1 MSKEQQEY
9 LIIRGDKEYEVV
21 IGLEVHA
28 QVTSN
33 SKLFSTSATKFGAE
47 PNTQVSLVD
56 AAFPGMLPVINEF
69 CVKQAIKTGIGLKAQ
84 INKRSIFD
92 RKNYFYADLPKGY
105 QITQMDLPIVLGGSI
120 EINLD
125 GLTKTINITRAHL
138 EEDAGKSIH
147 DEFDGFSAIDLNRAG
162 TPLLEIVSEP
172 EISSAKEAV
181 AYMKAMHQLV
191 TFLDVSDGN
200 MAQGSLRCDANVSI
214 RKKGDQEL
222 GTRTEIKN
230 INSFKFIEKAINFE
244 IKRQIKILENGEKV
258 TQETRLYDSAKD
270 ETRPM
275 RSKEFANDYRYF
287 PEPDLLPVVISD
299 EEITKI
305 RDEFPELPKEKEIRY
320 QKQFGLSAY
329 DAQIIASS
337 KSMADFFEAALK
349 KTKNY
354 SLLSNWLIGEI
365 SAYLNKKQIEIHE
378 SKLSADNVAMLINRI
393 DDQTISGKIGKS
405 IFEEMCES
413 GSSVDEIIESQ
424 GLKQISDD
432 GAIEE
437 IILTVINENPDQ
449 VAAYLAGKDKL
460 FGFFVGQVMKLT
472 EGKANPK
479 TVNTIL
485 KNKLK

>member
-1 MSKEQQEY
+1 MTWET
-9 LIIRGDKEYEVV
+9 V
-21 IGLEVHA
+21 IGLETHV
-28 QVTSN
+28 QLSTKT
-33 SKLFSTSATKFGAE
+33 KLFSRASTAFGAS
-47 PNTQVSLVD
+47 PNTNVNLIDCGLPGVLPSINKE
-56 AAFPGMLPVINEF
+56 AFYKAIRFGMAV
-69 CVKQAIKTGIGLKAQ
+69 GAQ
-84 INKRSIFD
+84 INQTSLFD

-120 EINLD
+120 EIILD
-125 GLTKTINITRAHL
+125 KLAKTINITRAHL

-191 TFLDVSDGN
+191 TYLDVSDGN

-214 RKKGDQEL
+214 RKKGAKEL

-258 TQETRLYDSAKD
+258 IQETRLYDSSKD

-287 PEPDLLPVVISD
+287 PEPDLLPVIISD
-299 EEITKI
+299 EEIKKI
-305 RDEFPELPKEKEIRY
+305 RDEFPELPNEKETRY
-320 QKQFGLSAY
+320 QKEFGLSAY

-337 KSMADFFEAALK
+337 KPMADFFEAALQ
-349 KTKNY
+349 KTNNY

-365 SAYLNKKQIEIHE
+365 SAYLNKEQIEIHE
-378 SKLSADNVAMLINRI
+378 SKLSADIVAMLINRI

-405 IFEEMCES
+405 IFEEMCAN
-413 GSSVDEIIESQ
+413 GSSPDEIIKSQ
-424 GLKQISDD
+424 GLEQISDD
-432 GAIEE
+432 EAIEE
-437 IILTVINENPDQ
+437 IILTVINENPAQ
-449 VAAYLAGKDKL
+449 VEAYLAGKEKL

-479 TVNTIL
+479 TVNNIL
-485 KNKLK
+485 KDKLK

>member
-1 MSKEQQEY
+1 MSWET
-9 LIIRGDKEYEVV
+9 V
-21 IGLEVHA
+21 IGLETHV
-28 QVTSN
+28 QLSTKT
-33 SKLFSTSATKFGAE
+33 KLFSRASTAFGAS
-47 PNTQVSLVD
+47 PNTNVNLVD
-56 AAFPGMLPVINEF
+56 CGLPGVLPSVNKEAFYKAIRFGM
-69 CVKQAIKTGIGLKAQ
+69 AIDAQ
-84 INKRSIFD
+84 INQVSIFD

-120 EINLD
+120 NIVSGET
-125 GLTKTINITRAHL
+125 TKTINITRAHL

-147 DEFDGFSAIDLNRAG
+147 DEYDGYSAIDLNRAG

-191 TFLDVSDGN
+191 TYLDVSDGN

-214 RKKGDQEL
+214 RKKGDKEL

-244 IKRQIKILENGEKV
+244 IKRQIKILEKGETV
-258 TQETRLYDSAKD
+258 TQETRLYDSSKD
-270 ETRPM
+270 ETRSM

-299 EEITKI
+299 EEIKRI
-305 RDEFPELPKEKEIRY
+305 KDEFPELPSEKEMRY
-320 QKQFGLSAY
+320 QQDFKISAY

-337 KSMADFFEAALK
+337 KSMADFFEAAAEQ
-349 KTKNY
+349 TGNY
-354 SLLSNWLIGEI
+354 NLLANWLIGEI
-365 SAYLNKKQIEIHE
+365 SAYLNKELIEINE
-378 SKLSADNVAMLINRI
+378 SKLSIANVAILINRI
-393 DDQTISGKIGKS
+393 DDQTISGKIGKA
-405 IFEEMCES
+405 IFEEMCIS
-413 GSSVDEIIESQ
+413 GISPDEIIESQ

-437 IILTVINENPDQ
+437 IINSVINDNPDQ
-449 VAAYLAGKDKL
+449 VEAYLGGKDKL

-472 EGKANPK
+472 QGKANPK

-485 KNKLK
+485 KEKLK

>member
-1 MSKEQQEY
+1 MSWET
-9 LIIRGDKEYEVV
+9 V
-21 IGLEVHA
+21 IGLETHV
-28 QVTSN
+28 QLSTKT
-33 SKLFSTSATKFGAE
+33 KLFSRASTAFGAS
-47 PNTQVSLVD
+47 PNTNVNLIDCGLPGVLPSVNKE
-56 AAFPGMLPVINEF
+56 AFYKAIRFGMAV
-69 CVKQAIKTGIGLKAQ
+69 GAQ
-84 INKRSIFD
+84 INQTSIFD

-105 QITQMDLPIVLGGSI
+105 QITQMDLPIVIGGSI
-120 EINLD
+120 EIIID
-125 GLTKTINITRAHL
+125 ELTKTINITRAHL

-147 DEFDGFSAIDLNRAG
+147 DEFEGFSAIDLNRAG

-172 EISSAKEAV
+172 EISNAKEAV

-214 RKKGDQEL
+214 RKKGDKEL

-258 TQETRLYDSAKD
+258 VQETRLYDSSKD

-287 PEPDLLPVVISD
+287 PEPDLLPVIISD
-299 EEITKI
+299 KEIQKI

-320 QKQFGLSAY
+320 QQEYGLTAY

-337 KSMADFFEAALK
+337 KSMADFFETALQ

-354 SLLSNWLIGEI
+354 TLLSNWLIGEI
-365 SAYLNKKQIEIHE
+365 SAYLNKQQIEINE
-378 SKLSADNVAMLINRI
+378 SKLSADKVAMLINRI

-405 IFEEMCES
+405 IFEEMCTN
-413 GSSVDEIIESQ
+413 GSSPDEIINSK
-424 GLKQISDD
+424 GLEQISDD

-437 IILTVINENPDQ
+437 IILTVINENPTQ
-449 VAAYLAGKDKL
+449 VEAYLAGKDKL

-479 TVNTIL
+479 AVNSIL
-485 KNKLK
+485 KDKLK

>member
-1 MSKEQQEY
+1 MSWET
-9 LIIRGDKEYEVV
+9 V
-21 IGLEVHA
+21 IGLETHV
-28 QVTSN
+28 QLSTKT
-33 SKLFSTSATKFGAE
+33 KLFSRASTAFGAS
-47 PNTQVSLVD
+47 PNTNVNLIDCGLPGVLPSVNKE
-56 AAFPGMLPVINEF
+56 AFYKAIRFGMAV
-69 CVKQAIKTGIGLKAQ
+69 GAQ
-84 INKRSIFD
+84 INQTSLFD

-120 EINLD
+120 EIISD
-125 GLTKTINITRAHL
+125 ESAKTINITRAHL

-147 DEFDGFSAIDLNRAG
+147 DEFEGFSAIDLNRAG

-191 TFLDVSDGN
+191 TYLEVSDGN

-214 RKKGDQEL
+214 RKKGDKEL

-244 IKRQIKILENGEKV
+244 IKRQIKILENGKKV
-258 TQETRLYDSAKD
+258 TQETRLYDSSKD

-287 PEPDLLPVVISD
+287 PEPDLLPVIISD
-299 EEITKI
+299 EEIQKI
-305 RDEFPELPKEKEIRY
+305 RDEFPELPGEKETRY
-320 QKQFGLSAY
+320 QEELGLSAY

-337 KSMADFFEAALK
+337 KSMADFFETAMQ
-349 KTKNY
+349 KTTNY

-365 SAYLNKKQIEIHE
+365 SAYLNKEQIEIHE
-378 SKLSADNVAMLINRI
+378 SKLSPDMVAVLINRI
-393 DDQTISGKIGKS
+393 DDQTISGRIGKS
-405 IFEEMCES
+405 IFEEMCTN
-413 GSSVDEIIESQ
+413 GSSPDEIIKSQ
-424 GLKQISDD
+424 GLEQISDD

-437 IILTVINENPDQ
+437 IILTVINENPSQ
-449 VAAYLAGKDKL
+449 VEAYLAGKDKL

-472 EGKANPK
+472 QGKANPN
-479 TVNTIL
+479 TVNSIL
-485 KNKLK
+485 KDKLK

>member
-1 MSKEQQEY
+1 MSWET
-9 LIIRGDKEYEVV
+9 V
-21 IGLEVHA
+21 IGLETHV
-28 QVTSN
+28 QLSTKT
-33 SKLFSTSATKFGAE
+33 KLFSRASTAFGAS
-47 PNTQVSLVD
+47 PNTNVNLIDCGLPGVLPSVNKE
-56 AAFPGMLPVINEF
+56 AFYKAIRFGM
-69 CVKQAIKTGIGLKAQ
+69 AIDAQ
-84 INKRSIFD
+84 INQTSLFD

-120 EINLD
+120 DIQLEESI
-125 GLTKTINITRAHL
+125 KTINITRAHL

-147 DEFDGFSAIDLNRAG
+147 DEYDGFSAIDLNRAG

-172 EISSAKEAV
+172 EISDAKEAV

-191 TFLDVSDGN
+191 TYLDVSDGN

-214 RKKGDQEL
+214 RKKGEKEL

-244 IKRQIKILENGEKV
+244 IKRQIKLLENGEKV
-258 TQETRLYDSAKD
+258 TQETRLYDSSKD

-299 EEITKI
+299 DEIQKI
-305 RDEFPELPKEKEIRY
+305 RNEFPELPKEKEARY
-320 QKQFGLSAY
+320 QDKFGLSAY
-329 DAQIIASS
+329 DSQIISSS
-337 KSMADFFEAALK
+337 KSMADFFDAAAEK
-349 KTKNY
+349 VENY

-365 SAYLNKKQIEIHE
+365 SAYLNKEQIEIHK
-378 SKLSADNVAMLINRI
+378 SKLTSDNVAMLINRI

-405 IFEEMCES
+405 IFEEMCLS
-413 GSSVDEIIESQ
+413 GSTPDEIIESQ

-437 IILTVINENPDQ
+437 IIMTVISENPSQ
-449 VAAYLAGKDKL
+449 VKAYLDGKDKL

-472 EGKANPK
+472 EGKANP
-479 TVNTIL
+479 TAVNSIL
-485 KNKLK
+485 KDKLK

>member
-1 MSKEQQEY
+1 MSWET
-9 LIIRGDKEYEVV
+9 V
-21 IGLEVHA
+21 IGLETHV
-28 QVTSN
+28 QLSTKT
-33 SKLFSTSATKFGAE
+33 KLFSRASTAFGAS
-47 PNTQVSLVD
+47 PNTNVNLIDCGLPGVLPSVNKE
-56 AAFPGMLPVINEF
+56 AFYKAIRFGMAVN
-69 CVKQAIKTGIGLKAQ
+69 AQ
-84 INKRSIFD
+84 INQTSIFD

-120 EINLD
+120 DIQLEESV
-125 GLTKTINITRAHL
+125 KTINITRAHL

-147 DEFDGFSAIDLNRAG
+147 DEYDGFSAIDLNRAG

-191 TFLDVSDGN
+191 TYLDVSDGN

-214 RKKGDQEL
+214 RKKGVKEL

-244 IKRQIKILENGEKV
+244 IKRQIKILEDGEKV
-258 TQETRLYDSAKD
+258 TQETRLYDSSKD

-287 PEPDLLPVVISD
+287 PEPDLLPVIISD
-299 EEITKI
+299 QEIQKI
-305 RDEFPELPKEKEIRY
+305 RDEFPELPKEKEARY
-320 QKQFGLSAY
+320 QGELGLSEY
-329 DAQIIASS
+329 DSQIISSS
-337 KSMADFFEAALK
+337 KSMADFFDASVE

-365 SAYLNKKQIEIHE
+365 SAYLNKEQIEIHE
-378 SKLSADNVAMLINRI
+378 SKLTADKVAMLINRI

-405 IFEEMCES
+405 IFEEMCIS
-413 GSSVDEIIESQ
+413 GSTPDEIIESQ

-437 IILTVINENPDQ
+437 IIMTVINENPSQ
-449 VAAYLAGKDKL
+449 VEAYLGGKEKL

-479 TVNTIL
+479 AVNSIL
-485 KNKLK
+485 KEKLK

>member
-1 MSKEQQEY
+1 MSWET
-9 LIIRGDKEYEVV
+9 V
-21 IGLEVHA
+21 IGLETHV
-28 QVTSN
+28 QLSTKT
-33 SKLFSTSATKFGAE
+33 KLFSRASTSFGAS
-47 PNTQVSLVD
+47 PNTNVNLVD
-56 AAFPGMLPVINEF
+56 CGLPGVLPSVNKEAFYKAIRFGMAVN
-69 CVKQAIKTGIGLKAQ
+69 AQ
-84 INKRSIFD
+84 INQTSIFD

-120 EINLD
+120 EIVSEELV
-125 GLTKTINITRAHL
+125 KTINITRAHL

-147 DEFDGFSAIDLNRAG
+147 DEYDGFSAIDLNRAG

-181 AYMKAMHQLV
+181 AYMKTMHQLV
-191 TFLDVSDGN
+191 TYLDVSDGN

-214 RKKGDQEL
+214 RKKGCKKL

-244 IKRQIKILENGEKV
+244 IKRQIKILEKGEKV
-258 TQETRLYDSAKD
+258 VQETRLYDSSKD

-299 EEITKI
+299 EEIKKI
-305 RDEFPELPKEKEIRY
+305 KDEFPELPNEKEIRF
-320 QKQFGLSAY
+320 QKQFELSTY

-337 KSMADFFEAALK
+337 KSMADFFEK
-349 KTKNY
+349 TTKQTKNY
-354 SLLSNWLIGEI
+354 TLLSNWLIGEV
-365 SAYLNKKQIEIHE
+365 SAYLNKELIEINE
-378 SKLSADNVAMLINRI
+378 SKLSVDNVATLINRI
-393 DDQTISGKIGKS
+393 DDQTISGKIAKT
-405 IFEEMCES
+405 IFEEMCINGAS
-413 GSSVDEIIESQ
+413 PDDIIESQ

-437 IILTVINENPDQ
+437 IIDTVIIDNAAQ
-449 VAAYLAGKDKL
+449 VEAYLQGKDKL

-472 EGKANPK
+472 QGKANPK
-479 TVNTIL
+479 AVNTIL
-485 KNKLK
+485 KEKLKK

>member
-1 MSKEQQEY
+1 MSWET
-9 LIIRGDKEYEVV
+9 V
-21 IGLEVHA
+21 IGLETHV
-28 QVTSN
+28 QLSTKT
-33 SKLFSTSATKFGAE
+33 KLFSRASTAFGAS
-47 PNTQVSLVD
+47 PNTNVNLIDCGLPGVLPSVNKE
-56 AAFPGMLPVINEF
+56 AFYKAIRFGMAV
-69 CVKQAIKTGIGLKAQ
+69 GAQ
-84 INKRSIFD
+84 INQTSIFD

-105 QITQMDLPIVLGGSI
+105 QITQMDLPVVIGGSI
-120 EINLD
+120 EIIID
-125 GLTKTINITRAHL
+125 ELTKTINITRAHL

-147 DEFDGFSAIDLNRAG
+147 DEFEGFSAIDLNRAG

-172 EISSAKEAV
+172 EISNAKEAV

-214 RKKGDQEL
+214 RKKGDKEL

-258 TQETRLYDSAKD
+258 VQETRLYDSSKD

-287 PEPDLLPVVISD
+287 PEPDLLPVIISD
-299 EEITKI
+299 EEIQKI

-320 QKQFGLSAY
+320 QQEYGLTAY

-337 KSMADFFEAALK
+337 KSMADFFETALQ

-354 SLLSNWLIGEI
+354 TLLSNWLIGEI
-365 SAYLNKKQIEIHE
+365 SAYLNKQQIEINE
-378 SKLSADNVAMLINRI
+378 SKLSADKVAMLINRI

-405 IFEEMCES
+405 IFEEMCTN
-413 GSSVDEIIESQ
+413 GSSPDEIIKSK
-424 GLKQISDD
+424 GLEQISDD

-437 IILTVINENPDQ
+437 IILTVINENPTQ
-449 VAAYLAGKDKL
+449 VEAYLAGKDKL

-479 TVNTIL
+479 AVNSIL
-485 KNKLK
+485 KDKLK

>member
-1 MSKEQQEY
+1 MTWET
-9 LIIRGDKEYEVV
+9 V
-21 IGLEVHA
+21 IGLETHV
-28 QVTSN
+28 QLSTKT
-33 SKLFSTSATKFGAE
+33 KLFSRASTAFGAS
-47 PNTQVSLVD
+47 PNTNVNLIDCGLPGVLPSVNKE
-56 AAFPGMLPVINEF
+56 AFYKAIRFGMAV
-69 CVKQAIKTGIGLKAQ
+69 GAQ
-84 INKRSIFD
+84 INQTSLFD

-120 EINLD
+120 EIILD
-125 GLTKTINITRAHL
+125 KLAKTINITRAHL

-147 DEFDGFSAIDLNRAG
+147 DEFEGFSAIDLNRAG

-191 TFLDVSDGN
+191 TYLDVSDGN

-214 RKKGDQEL
+214 RKKGAKEL

-258 TQETRLYDSAKD
+258 IQETRLYDSSKD

-287 PEPDLLPVVISD
+287 PEPDLLPVIISD
-299 EEITKI
+299 EEIKKI
-305 RDEFPELPKEKEIRY
+305 RDEFPELPNEKETRY
-320 QKQFGLSAY
+320 QEEFGLSAY

-337 KSMADFFEAALK
+337 KPMADFFEAALQ

-365 SAYLNKKQIEIHE
+365 SAYLNKEQIEIHE
-378 SKLSADNVAMLINRI
+378 SKLSADIVAMLINRI

-405 IFEEMCES
+405 IFEEMCANGTS
-413 GSSVDEIIESQ
+413 PDEIIKSQ
-424 GLKQISDD
+424 GLEQISDD
-432 GAIEE
+432 EAIEE
-437 IILTVINENPDQ
+437 IILTVINENPAQ
-449 VAAYLAGKDKL
+449 VEAYLAGKDKL

-479 TVNTIL
+479 TVNNIL
-485 KNKLK
+485 KDKLK

>member
-1 MSKEQQEY
+1 VSWET
-9 LIIRGDKEYEVV
+9 V
-21 IGLEVHA
+21 IGLETHV
-28 QVTSN
+28 QLSTKT
-33 SKLFSTSATKFGAE
+33 KLFSRASTAFGAS
-47 PNTQVSLVD
+47 PNTNVNLVD
-56 AAFPGMLPVINEF
+56 CGLPGVLPSVNKEAFYKAIRFGM
-69 CVKQAIKTGIGLKAQ
+69 AIDAQ
-84 INKRSIFD
+84 INQVSIFD

-120 EINLD
+120 NIVSGET
-125 GLTKTINITRAHL
+125 TKTINITRAHL

-147 DEFDGFSAIDLNRAG
+147 DEYDGYSAIDLNRAG

-191 TFLDVSDGN
+191 TYLDVSDGN

-214 RKKGDQEL
+214 RKKGDKEL

-244 IKRQIKILENGEKV
+244 IKRQIKILEKGETV
-258 TQETRLYDSAKD
+258 TQETRLYDSSKD
-270 ETRPM
+270 ETRSM

-299 EEITKI
+299 EEIKRI
-305 RDEFPELPKEKEIRY
+305 KDEFPELPSEKEMRY
-320 QKQFGLSAY
+320 QQDFKISAY

-337 KSMADFFEAALK
+337 KSMADFFEAAAEQ
-349 KTKNY
+349 TGNY
-354 SLLSNWLIGEI
+354 NLLANWLIGEI
-365 SAYLNKKQIEIHE
+365 SAYLNKELIEINE
-378 SKLSADNVAMLINRI
+378 SKLSIANVAILINRI
-393 DDQTISGKIGKS
+393 DDQTISGKIGKA
-405 IFEEMCES
+405 IFEEMCIS
-413 GSSVDEIIESQ
+413 GISPDEIIESQ

-437 IILTVINENPDQ
+437 IINSVINDNPDQ
-449 VAAYLAGKDKL
+449 VEAYLGGKDKL

-472 EGKANPK
+472 QGKANPK

-485 KNKLK
+485 KEKLK

>member
-1 MSKEQQEY
+1 MIWET
-9 LIIRGDKEYEVV
+9 V
-21 IGLEVHA
+21 IGLETHV
-28 QVTSN
+28 QLSTKT
-33 SKLFSTSATKFGAE
+33 KLFSRASTAFGAS
-47 PNTQVSLVD
+47 PNTNVNLIDCGLPGVLPSVNKEAFYKAIRFGLAID
-56 AAFPGMLPVINEF
+56 AKIN
-69 CVKQAIKTGIGLKAQ
+69 QT
-84 INKRSIFD
+84 SIFD

-120 EINLD
+120 EILLD
-125 GLTKTINITRAHL
+125 DSAKTINITRAHL

-147 DEFDGFSAIDLNRAG
+147 DEYEGFSAIDLNRAG

-191 TFLDVSDGN
+191 TYLDVSDGN

-214 RKKGDQEL
+214 RKKGDREL

-258 TQETRLYDSAKD
+258 TQETRLYDSSKD

-287 PEPDLLPVVISD
+287 PEPDLLPVIISD
-299 EEITKI
+299 QEIQKI
-305 RDEFPELPKEKEIRY
+305 RDEFPELPKEKEARY
-320 QKQFGLSAY
+320 QGELGLSEY
-329 DAQIIASS
+329 DSQIISSS
-337 KSMADFFEAALK
+337 KSMADFFDAVAK

-365 SAYLNKKQIEIHE
+365 SAYLNKEQIDIHA
-378 SKLSADNVAMLINRI
+378 STLTADKVAMLINRI

-405 IFEEMCES
+405 IFEEMCVS
-413 GSSVDEIIESQ
+413 GSTPDEIIESK

-437 IILTVINENPDQ
+437 IIMTVINENPSQ
-449 VAAYLAGKDKL
+449 VEAYLSGKDKL

-479 TVNTIL
+479 AVNSIL
-485 KNKLK
+485 KDKLK

>member
-1 MSKEQQEY
+1 VSWET
-9 LIIRGDKEYEVV
+9 V
-21 IGLEVHA
+21 IGLETHV
-28 QVTSN
+28 QLSTKT
-33 SKLFSTSATKFGAE
+33 KLFSRASTAFGAS
-47 PNTQVSLVD
+47 PNTNVNLVD
-56 AAFPGMLPVINEF
+56 CGLPGVLPSVNKEAFYKAIRFGM
-69 CVKQAIKTGIGLKAQ
+69 AIDAQ
-84 INKRSIFD
+84 INQVSIFD

-120 EINLD
+120 NIVSGET
-125 GLTKTINITRAHL
+125 TKTINITRAHL

-147 DEFDGFSAIDLNRAG
+147 DEYDGYSAIDLNRAG

-191 TFLDVSDGN
+191 TYLDVSDGN

-214 RKKGDQEL
+214 RKKGDKEL

-244 IKRQIKILENGEKV
+244 IKRQIKILEKGETV
-258 TQETRLYDSAKD
+258 TQETRLYDSSKD
-270 ETRPM
+270 ETRSM

-299 EEITKI
+299 EEIKRI
-305 RDEFPELPKEKEIRY
+305 KDEFPELPSEKEMRY
-320 QKQFGLSAY
+320 QQDFKISAY

-337 KSMADFFEAALK
+337 KSMADFFEAAAEQ
-349 KTKNY
+349 TGNY
-354 SLLSNWLIGEI
+354 NLLANWLIGEI
-365 SAYLNKKQIEIHE
+365 SAYLNKELIEINE
-378 SKLSADNVAMLINRI
+378 SKLSIANVAILINRI
-393 DDQTISGKIGKS
+393 DDQTISGKIGKA
-405 IFEEMCES
+405 IFEEMCIS
-413 GSSVDEIIESQ
+413 GISPDEIIESQ

-437 IILTVINENPDQ
+437 IINSVINDNPAQ
-449 VAAYLAGKDKL
+449 VEAYLGGKDKL

-472 EGKANPK
+472 QGKANPK

-485 KNKLK
+485 KEKLK

>member
-1 MSKEQQEY
+1 MTWET
-9 LIIRGDKEYEVV
+9 V
-21 IGLEVHA
+21 IGLETHV
-28 QVTSN
+28 QLSTKT
-33 SKLFSTSATKFGAE
+33 KLFSRASTAFGAS
-47 PNTQVSLVD
+47 PNTNVNLIDCGLPGVLPSVNKE
-56 AAFPGMLPVINEF
+56 AFYKAIRFGMAV
-69 CVKQAIKTGIGLKAQ
+69 GAQ
-84 INKRSIFD
+84 INQTSLFD

-120 EINLD
+120 EIILD
-125 GLTKTINITRAHL
+125 KLAKTINITRAHL

-147 DEFDGFSAIDLNRAG
+147 DEFEGFSAIDLNRAG

-191 TFLDVSDGN
+191 TYLDVSDGN

-214 RKKGDQEL
+214 RKKGAKEL

-258 TQETRLYDSAKD
+258 IQETRLYDSSKD

-287 PEPDLLPVVISD
+287 PEPDLLPVIISD
-299 EEITKI
+299 EEIKKI
-305 RDEFPELPKEKEIRY
+305 RDEFPELPNEKETRY
-320 QKQFGLSAY
+320 QKEFGLSAY

-337 KSMADFFEAALK
+337 KPMADFFEAALQ

-365 SAYLNKKQIEIHE
+365 SAYLNKEQIEIHE
-378 SKLSADNVAMLINRI
+378 SKLSADIVAMLINRI

-405 IFEEMCES
+405 IFEEMCAN
-413 GSSVDEIIESQ
+413 GSSPDEIIKSQ
-424 GLKQISDD
+424 GLEQISDD
-432 GAIEE
+432 EAIEE
-437 IILTVINENPDQ
+437 IILTVINENPAQ
-449 VAAYLAGKDKL
+449 VEAYLAGKDKL

-479 TVNTIL
+479 TVNNIL
-485 KNKLK
+485 KDKLK

>member
-1 MSKEQQEY
+1 MSWET
-9 LIIRGDKEYEVV
+9 V
-21 IGLEVHA
+21 IGLETHV
-28 QVTSN
+28 QLSTKT
-33 SKLFSTSATKFGAE
+33 KLFSRASTAFGAS
-47 PNTQVSLVD
+47 PNTNVNLIDCGLPGVLPSVNKE
-56 AAFPGMLPVINEF
+56 AFYKAIRFGM
-69 CVKQAIKTGIGLKAQ
+69 AIDAQ
-84 INKRSIFD
+84 INQTSIFD

-120 EINLD
+120 DIQLEESI
-125 GLTKTINITRAHL
+125 KTINITRAHL

-147 DEFDGFSAIDLNRAG
+147 DEYDGFSAIDLNRAG

-172 EISSAKEAV
+172 EISDAKEAV

-191 TFLDVSDGN
+191 TYLDVSDGN

-214 RKKGDQEL
+214 RKKGEKEL

-244 IKRQIKILENGEKV
+244 IKRQIKLLENGEKV
-258 TQETRLYDSAKD
+258 TQETRLYDSSKD

-299 EEITKI
+299 EEIQKI
-305 RDEFPELPKEKEIRY
+305 RNEFPELPKEKEARY
-320 QKQFGLSAY
+320 QDKFGLSAY
-329 DAQIIASS
+329 DSQIISSS
-337 KSMADFFEAALK
+337 KSMADFFDAAAEK
-349 KTKNY
+349 IKNY

-365 SAYLNKKQIEIHE
+365 SAYLNKEQIEIHK
-378 SKLSADNVAMLINRI
+378 SKLTSDNVAMLINRI

-405 IFEEMCES
+405 IFEEMCLS
-413 GSSVDEIIESQ
+413 GSTPDEIIESQ
-424 GLKQISDD
+424 GLQQISDD

-437 IILTVINENPDQ
+437 IIMTVISENPSQ
-449 VAAYLAGKDKL
+449 VEAYLGGKDKL

-472 EGKANPK
+472 EGKANP
-479 TVNTIL
+479 TAVNSIL
-485 KNKLK
+485 KDKLK

>member
-1 MSKEQQEY
+1 MSWET
-9 LIIRGDKEYEVV
+9 V
-21 IGLEVHA
+21 IGLETHV
-28 QVTSN
+28 QLSTKT
-33 SKLFSTSATKFGAE
+33 KLFSRASTAFGAS
-47 PNTQVSLVD
+47 PNTNVNLIDCGLPGVLPSVNKE
-56 AAFPGMLPVINEF
+56 AFYKAIRFGMAVN
-69 CVKQAIKTGIGLKAQ
+69 AQ
-84 INKRSIFD
+84 INQTSIFD

-120 EINLD
+120 DIQLEESV
-125 GLTKTINITRAHL
+125 KTINITRAHL

-147 DEFDGFSAIDLNRAG
+147 DEYDGFSAIDLNRAG

-172 EISSAKEAV
+172 DISNAKEAV

-191 TFLDVSDGN
+191 TYLDVSDGN

-214 RKKGDQEL
+214 RKKGVKEL

-244 IKRQIKILENGEKV
+244 IKRQIKILEDGQKV
-258 TQETRLYDSAKD
+258 TQETRLYDSSKD

-287 PEPDLLPVVISD
+287 PEPDLLPVIISD
-299 EEITKI
+299 QEIQKI
-305 RDEFPELPKEKEIRY
+305 RDEFPELPKEKEARY
-320 QKQFGLSAY
+320 QEEFGLSEY
-329 DAQIIASS
+329 DSQIISSS
-337 KSMADFFEAALK
+337 KSMADFFDASLK

-365 SAYLNKKQIEIHE
+365 SAYLNKGQIEIHE
-378 SKLSADNVAMLINRI
+378 SKLTADNVAMLINRI

-405 IFEEMCES
+405 IFEEMYAS
-413 GSSVDEIIESQ
+413 GASPDEIIESQ

-437 IILTVINENPDQ
+437 IISTVIKENPSQ
-449 VAAYLAGKDKL
+449 VEAYLGGKEKL

-472 EGKANPK
+472 EGKANPSS
-479 TVNTIL
+479 VNAIL
-485 KNKLK
+485 KEKLK

>member
-1 MSKEQQEY
+1 MTWET
-9 LIIRGDKEYEVV
+9 V
-21 IGLEVHA
+21 IGLETHV
-28 QVTSN
+28 QLSTKT
-33 SKLFSTSATKFGAE
+33 KLFSRASTTFGAS
-47 PNTQVSLVD
+47 PNTNVNLIDCGLPGVLPSVNKE
-56 AAFPGMLPVINEF
+56 AFYKAIRFGMAV
-69 CVKQAIKTGIGLKAQ
+69 GAQ
-84 INKRSIFD
+84 INQTSLFD

-120 EINLD
+120 EIILD
-125 GLTKTINITRAHL
+125 KLAKTINITRAHL

-191 TFLDVSDGN
+191 TYLDVSDGN

-214 RKKGDQEL
+214 RKKGAKEL

-258 TQETRLYDSAKD
+258 TQETRLYDSSKD

-287 PEPDLLPVVISD
+287 PEPDLLPVIISD
-299 EEITKI
+299 EEIKKI
-305 RDEFPELPKEKEIRY
+305 RDEFPELPNEKETRY
-320 QKQFGLSAY
+320 QKEFGLSAY

-337 KSMADFFEAALK
+337 KPMADFFEAALQ

-365 SAYLNKKQIEIHE
+365 SAYLNKEQIEIHE
-378 SKLSADNVAMLINRI
+378 SKLSADIVAMLINRI

-405 IFEEMCES
+405 IFEEMCAN
-413 GSSVDEIIESQ
+413 GSSPDEIIKSQ
-424 GLKQISDD
+424 GLEQISDD
-432 GAIEE
+432 EAIEE
-437 IILTVINENPDQ
+437 IILTVINENPAQ
-449 VAAYLAGKDKL
+449 VEAYLAGKEKL

-479 TVNTIL
+479 TVNNIL
-485 KNKLK
+485 KDKLK

>member
-1 MSKEQQEY
+1 MTWET
-9 LIIRGDKEYEVV
+9 V
-21 IGLEVHA
+21 IGLETHV
-28 QVTSN
+28 QLSTKT
-33 SKLFSTSATKFGAE
+33 KLFSRASTAFGAS
-47 PNTQVSLVD
+47 PNTNVNLIDCGLPGVLPSVNKE
-56 AAFPGMLPVINEF
+56 AFYKAIRFGMAV
-69 CVKQAIKTGIGLKAQ
+69 GAQ
-84 INKRSIFD
+84 INQTSLFD

-120 EINLD
+120 EIILD
-125 GLTKTINITRAHL
+125 KLVKTINITRAHL

-191 TFLDVSDGN
+191 TYLDVSDGN

-214 RKKGDQEL
+214 RKKGAKEL

-258 TQETRLYDSAKD
+258 TQETRLYDSSKD
-270 ETRPM
+270 ETRTM

-287 PEPDLLPVVISD
+287 PEPDLLPVIISD
-299 EEITKI
+299 EEIKKI
-305 RDEFPELPKEKEIRY
+305 RDEFPELPNEKETRY
-320 QKQFGLSAY
+320 QKEFGLSAY

-337 KSMADFFEAALK
+337 KPMADFFEAALQ

-365 SAYLNKKQIEIHE
+365 SAYLNKEQIEIHE
-378 SKLSADNVAMLINRI
+378 SKLSADIVAMLINRI

-405 IFEEMCES
+405 IFEEMCAN
-413 GSSVDEIIESQ
+413 GSSPDEIIKSQ
-424 GLKQISDD
+424 GLEQISDD
-432 GAIEE
+432 EAIEE
-437 IILTVINENPDQ
+437 IILTVINENPAQ
-449 VAAYLAGKDKL
+449 VEAYLAGKEKL

-479 TVNTIL
+479 TVNNIL
-485 KNKLK
+485 KDKLK

>member
-1 MSKEQQEY
+1 MIWET
-9 LIIRGDKEYEVV
+9 V
-21 IGLEVHA
+21 IGLETHV
-28 QVTSN
+28 QLSTKT
-33 SKLFSTSATKFGAE
+33 KLFSRASTAFGAS
-47 PNTQVSLVD
+47 PNTNVNLIDCGLPGVLPSVNKE
-56 AAFPGMLPVINEF
+56 AFYKAIRFGMAVNATIN
-69 CVKQAIKTGIGLKAQ
+69 QT
-84 INKRSIFD
+84 SIFD

-258 TQETRLYDSAKD
+258 TQETRLYDSSKD

-305 RDEFPELPKEKEIRY
+305 RDEFPELPKDKEIRY

>member
-1 MSKEQQEY
+1 MSWET
-9 LIIRGDKEYEVV
+9 V
-21 IGLEVHA
+21 IGLETHV
-28 QVTSN
+28 QLSTKT
-33 SKLFSTSATKFGAE
+33 KLFSRASTAFGAS
-47 PNTQVSLVD
+47 PNTNVNLIDCGLPGVLPSVNKE
-56 AAFPGMLPVINEF
+56 AFYKAIRFGMAVN
-69 CVKQAIKTGIGLKAQ
+69 AQ
-84 INKRSIFD
+84 INQTSIFD

-120 EINLD
+120 DIQLEESV
-125 GLTKTINITRAHL
+125 KTINITRAHL

-147 DEFDGFSAIDLNRAG
+147 DEYDGFSAIDLNRAG

-172 EISSAKEAV
+172 EISNAKEAV

-191 TFLDVSDGN
+191 TYLDVSDGN

-214 RKKGDQEL
+214 RKKGVKEL

-244 IKRQIKILENGEKV
+244 IKRQIKILEDGEKV
-258 TQETRLYDSAKD
+258 TQETRLYDSSKD

-287 PEPDLLPVVISD
+287 PEPDLLPVIISD
-299 EEITKI
+299 QEIQKI
-305 RDEFPELPKEKEIRY
+305 RDEFPELPKEKEARY
-320 QKQFGLSAY
+320 QGELGLSEY
-329 DAQIIASS
+329 DSQIISSS
-337 KSMADFFEAALK
+337 KSMADFFDASAE
-349 KTKNY
+349 KTMNY

-365 SAYLNKKQIEIHE
+365 SAYLNKEQIEIHE
-378 SKLSADNVAMLINRI
+378 SKLTADKVAMLINRI

-405 IFEEMCES
+405 IFEEMCLS
-413 GSSVDEIIESQ
+413 GSTPDEIIESQ

-437 IILTVINENPDQ
+437 IIMTVINENPSQ
-449 VAAYLAGKDKL
+449 VEAYLGGKDKL

-479 TVNTIL
+479 AVNSIL
-485 KNKLK
+485 KEKLR

>member
-1 MSKEQQEY
+1 MTWET
-9 LIIRGDKEYEVV
+9 V
-21 IGLEVHA
+21 IGLETHV
-28 QVTSN
+28 QLSTKT
-33 SKLFSTSATKFGAE
+33 KLFSRASTAFGAS
-47 PNTQVSLVD
+47 PNTNVNLIDCGLPGVLPSVNKE
-56 AAFPGMLPVINEF
+56 AFYKAIRFGMAV
-69 CVKQAIKTGIGLKAQ
+69 GAQ
-84 INKRSIFD
+84 INQTSLFD

-120 EINLD
+120 EIILD
-125 GLTKTINITRAHL
+125 KLAKTINITRAHL

-191 TFLDVSDGN
+191 TYLDVSDGN

-214 RKKGDQEL
+214 RKKGAKEL

-258 TQETRLYDSAKD
+258 IQETRLYDSSKD

-287 PEPDLLPVVISD
+287 PEPDLLPVIISD
-299 EEITKI
+299 EEIKKI
-305 RDEFPELPKEKEIRY
+305 RDEFPELPNEKETRY
-320 QKQFGLSAY
+320 QKEFGLSAY

-337 KSMADFFEAALK
+337 KPMADFFEAALQ

-365 SAYLNKKQIEIHE
+365 SAYLNKEQIEIHE
-378 SKLSADNVAMLINRI
+378 SKLSADIVAMLINRI

-405 IFEEMCES
+405 IFEEMCAN
-413 GSSVDEIIESQ
+413 GSSPDEIIKSQ
-424 GLKQISDD
+424 GLEQISDD
-432 GAIEE
+432 EAIEE
-437 IILTVINENPDQ
+437 IILTVINENPAQ
-449 VAAYLAGKDKL
+449 VEAYLAGKEKL

-479 TVNTIL
+479 TVNNIL
-485 KNKLK
+485 KDKLK

>member
-1 MSKEQQEY
+1 MSWET
-9 LIIRGDKEYEVV
+9 V
-21 IGLEVHA
+21 IGLETHV
-28 QVTSN
+28 QLSTKT
-33 SKLFSTSATKFGAE
+33 KLFSRASTAFGAS
-47 PNTQVSLVD
+47 PNTNVNLIDCGLPGVLPSVNKE
-56 AAFPGMLPVINEF
+56 AFYKAIRFGMAVNATIN
-69 CVKQAIKTGIGLKAQ
+69 QT
-84 INKRSIFD
+84 SIFD

-258 TQETRLYDSAKD
+258 TQETRLYDSSKD

-305 RDEFPELPKEKEIRY
+305 RDEFPELPKDKEIRY

-354 SLLSNWLIGEI
+354 SLLVQL
-365 SAYLNKKQIEIHE
+365 
-378 SKLSADNVAMLINRI
+378 
-393 DDQTISGKIGKS
+393 
-405 IFEEMCES
+405 
-413 GSSVDEIIESQ
+413 VDR
-424 GLKQISDD
+424 
-432 GAIEE
+432 
-437 IILTVINENPDQ
+437 
-449 VAAYLAGKDKL
+449 
-460 FGFFVGQVMKLT
+460 
-472 EGKANPK
+472 
-479 TVNTIL
+479 
-485 KNKLK
+485 

>member
-1 MSKEQQEY
+1 MSWET
-9 LIIRGDKEYEVV
+9 V
-21 IGLEVHA
+21 IGLETHV
-28 QVTSN
+28 QLSTKT
-33 SKLFSTSATKFGAE
+33 KLFSRASTSFGAS
-47 PNTQVSLVD
+47 PNTNVNLIDCGLPGVLPSVNKE
-56 AAFPGMLPVINEF
+56 AFYKAIRFGMAIN
-69 CVKQAIKTGIGLKAQ
+69 AQ
-84 INKRSIFD
+84 INRTSIFD

-120 EINLD
+120 DIYTEESA
-125 GLTKTINITRAHL
+125 KTINITRAHL

-181 AYMKAMHQLV
+181 AYMKAIHQLV
-191 TFLDVSDGN
+191 TYLDVSDGN

-214 RKKGDQEL
+214 RKKDDKEL

-244 IKRQIKILENGEKV
+244 IKRQIKILESGEKV
-258 TQETRLYDSAKD
+258 IQETRLYDSSKD

-287 PEPDLLPVVISD
+287 PEPDLLPVIISD
-299 EEITKI
+299 EEMQKI
-305 RDEFPELPKEKEIRY
+305 KDEFPELPGEKEARY
-320 QKQFGLSAY
+320 QSDLGLSAY

-337 KSMADFFEAALK
+337 KTMADFFDTAVK

-365 SAYLNKKQIEIHE
+365 SAYLNKEQIEINE
-378 SKLSADNVAMLINRI
+378 SKLSADKVATLINRI

-405 IFEEMCES
+405 IFEEMCLS
-413 GSSVDEIIESQ
+413 GASPDEIIESK

-432 GAIEE
+432 GAIEVM
-437 IILTVINENPDQ
+437 INDVIKDNPAQ
-449 VAAYLAGKDKL
+449 VEAYIGGKEKL

-472 EGKANPK
+472 QGKANPK
-479 TVNTIL
+479 AVNRIL
-485 KNKLK
+485 KDKLK

>member
-1 MSKEQQEY
+1 MSWET
-9 LIIRGDKEYEVV
+9 V
-21 IGLEVHA
+21 IGLETHV
-28 QVTSN
+28 QLSTKT
-33 SKLFSTSATKFGAE
+33 KLFSRASTAFGAS
-47 PNTQVSLVD
+47 PNTNVNLIDCGLPGVLPSVNKEAFYKAIRFGMAID
-56 AAFPGMLPVINEF
+56 AKIN
-69 CVKQAIKTGIGLKAQ
+69 QT
-84 INKRSIFD
+84 SIFD

-120 EINLD
+120 DIQLD
-125 GLTKTINITRAHL
+125 ESTKTINITRAHL

-147 DEFDGFSAIDLNRAG
+147 DEYDGFSAIDLNRAG

-172 EISSAKEAV
+172 EISDAKEAV

-191 TFLDVSDGN
+191 TYLDVSDGN

-214 RKKGDQEL
+214 RKKGDKEL

-244 IKRQIKILENGEKV
+244 IKRQIKLLENGEKV
-258 TQETRLYDSAKD
+258 TQETRLYDSSKD

-299 EEITKI
+299 EEIQKI
-305 RDEFPELPKEKEIRY
+305 RNEFPELPKEKEARY
-320 QKQFGLSAY
+320 QEKFGLSIY
-329 DAQIIASS
+329 DSQIISSS
-337 KSMADFFEAALK
+337 KSIADFFDAAAEK
-349 KTKNY
+349 IKNY

-365 SAYLNKKQIEIHE
+365 SAYLNKEQIEIQK
-378 SKLSADNVAMLINRI
+378 SKLTSDNVAMLINRI

-405 IFEEMCES
+405 IFEEMCLS
-413 GSSVDEIIESQ
+413 GSSPDEIIESQ

-437 IILTVINENPDQ
+437 IIMTVISENPSQ
-449 VAAYLAGKDKL
+449 VKAYLDGKDKL

-479 TVNTIL
+479 AVNSIL
-485 KNKLK
+485 KDKLK

>member
-1 MSKEQQEY
+1 MTWET
-9 LIIRGDKEYEVV
+9 V
-21 IGLEVHA
+21 IGLETHV
-28 QVTSN
+28 QLSTKT
-33 SKLFSTSATKFGAE
+33 KLFSRGSTAFGAS
-47 PNTQVSLVD
+47 PNTNVNLIDCGLPGVLPSVNKE
-56 AAFPGMLPVINEF
+56 AFYKAIRFGMAV
-69 CVKQAIKTGIGLKAQ
+69 GAQ
-84 INKRSIFD
+84 INQTSLFD

-120 EINLD
+120 EIILD
-125 GLTKTINITRAHL
+125 KLAKTINITRAHL

-191 TFLDVSDGN
+191 TYLDVSDGN

-214 RKKGDQEL
+214 RKKGAKEL

-258 TQETRLYDSAKD
+258 TQETRLYDSSKD

-287 PEPDLLPVVISD
+287 PEPDLLPVIISD
-299 EEITKI
+299 EEIKKI
-305 RDEFPELPKEKEIRY
+305 RDEFPELPNEKETRY
-320 QKQFGLSAY
+320 QKEFGLSAY

-337 KSMADFFEAALK
+337 KPMADFFEAALQ

-365 SAYLNKKQIEIHE
+365 SAYLNKEQIEIHE
-378 SKLSADNVAMLINRI
+378 SKLSADIVAMLINRI

-405 IFEEMCES
+405 IFEEMCAN
-413 GSSVDEIIESQ
+413 GSSPDEIIKSQ
-424 GLKQISDD
+424 GLEQISDD
-432 GAIEE
+432 EAIEE
-437 IILTVINENPDQ
+437 IILAVIHENPAQ
-449 VAAYLAGKDKL
+449 VEAYLAGKEKL

-479 TVNTIL
+479 TVNNIL
-485 KNKLK
+485 KDKLK

>member
-1 MSKEQQEY
+1 MSWET
-9 LIIRGDKEYEVV
+9 V
-21 IGLEVHA
+21 IGLETHV
-28 QVTSN
+28 QLSTKT
-33 SKLFSTSATKFGAE
+33 KLFSRASTAFGAS
-47 PNTQVSLVD
+47 PNTNVNLIDCGLPGVLPSVNKEAFYKAIRFGMAID
-56 AAFPGMLPVINEF
+56 AKIN
-69 CVKQAIKTGIGLKAQ
+69 QT
-84 INKRSIFD
+84 SIFD

-120 EINLD
+120 DIQLEESI
-125 GLTKTINITRAHL
+125 KTINITRAHL

-147 DEFDGFSAIDLNRAG
+147 DEYDGFSAIDLNRAG

-172 EISSAKEAV
+172 EISDAKEAV

-191 TFLDVSDGN
+191 TYLDVSDGN

-214 RKKGDQEL
+214 RKKGEKEL

-244 IKRQIKILENGEKV
+244 IKRQIKLLENGDKV
-258 TQETRLYDSAKD
+258 TQETRLYDSSKD

-299 EEITKI
+299 EEIQKI
-305 RDEFPELPKEKEIRY
+305 RNEFPELPKEKEARY
-320 QKQFGLSAY
+320 QDKFGLSAY
-329 DAQIIASS
+329 DSQIISSS
-337 KSMADFFEAALK
+337 KSMADFFDAAAEK
-349 KTKNY
+349 IENY

-365 SAYLNKKQIEIHE
+365 SAYLNREQIEIHK
-378 SKLSADNVAMLINRI
+378 SKLTSDNVAMLINRI

-405 IFEEMCES
+405 IFEEMCLS
-413 GSSVDEIIESQ
+413 GSTPDEIIESQ

-437 IILTVINENPDQ
+437 IIMTVISENPSQ
-449 VAAYLAGKDKL
+449 VKAYLDGKDKL

-479 TVNTIL
+479 TVNSIL
-485 KNKLK
+485 KDKLK